1 MGGKLQ
7 KSRYRA
13 MCAQYTIPGFKRRA
27 VEENGLPQWLS
38 SKEST
43 CKAGDTGLILGSG
56 RYAGEGNGR
65 LLQNSC
71 LENPMDCE
79 PGGLQS
85 MGPNRTGHD

>member
-1 MGGKLQ
+1 MGGKVQ

-43 CKAGDTGLILGSG
+43 CNAGGTGVMGSVPGSG
-56 RYAGEGNGR
+56 RSPGEGNGNP
-65 LLQNSC
+65 LQYFC
-71 LENPMDCE
+71 LENPMD
-79 PGGLQS
+79 GGAWQAIAHGVAKS
-85 MGPNRTGHD
+85 